1 MKFSLLTRGRVAA
14 TALVGMGLLSMALAG
29 CTSTGGG
36 SSSASGPYSAA
47 KNCQK
52 VGFLIPESASSARWE
67 GNDHPAMIAA
77 IKQYMP
83 NATLDVVNANGSDT
97 TQLAQ
102 AESFLTKGD
111 CILIVAPHDST
122 AAATIVE
129 KAMAQH
135 VPVIAYDR
143 LIQDKN
149 TAYYVSFDNVKVGQ
163 LQGQYIADNY
173 QSYVTA
179 NGNNNLVMIDGSS
192 TDNNAVLFKQG
203 AHSAIDPLVSGGKLT
218 KVYEQYTP
226 NWDNPTAQN
235 EMQAALTQTGNK
247 VAVAYVA
254 NDGMAGTVI
263 AALQQAHLAG
273 KVLVTG
279 QDATVAGIQNILLCN
294 QSMTVY
300 KAITK
305 EAGAAAQLA
314 AALSAGTDTASLT
327 NGATTATQ
335 DGGKLPSVLETPVAV
350 DKTNI
355 ASTVLADNFVTKAEI
370 CQGVPAGTDG
380 IC

>member
-1 MKFSLLTRGRVAA
+1 MKFSPLTPRRGAL
-14 TALVGMGLLSMALAG
+14 TALVGIGLLATALAG
-29 CTSTGGG
+29 CTSGTGG
-36 SSSASGPYSAA
+36 SSSATGPYSAA
-47 KNCQK
+47 KGCQK
-52 VGFLIPESASSARWE
+52 VGFLLPESASSARWE
-67 GNDHPAMIAA
+67 ANDHPDMIASV
-77 IKQYMP
+77 KKYMP
-83 NATLDVVNANGSDT
+83 NATLEVTNAGGSDT
-97 TQLAQ
+97 TQLSQ
-102 AESFLTKGD
+102 AEADLAKGD

-129 KAMAQH
+129 KALAQH

-163 LQGQYIADNY
+163 LQGQYVADNY

-179 NGNNNLVMIDGSS
+179 NGNNNLVMINGSQ

-203 AHSAIDPLVSGGKLT
+203 AHSALDPLISGGKLT
-218 KVYEQYTP
+218 KVYEQFTP

-235 EMQAALTQTGNK
+235 EMQAALTQTGGK
-247 VAVAYVA
+247 LAIAYVA

-279 QDATVAGIQNILLCN
+279 QDATVAGIQNILLGN

-300 KAITK
+300 KAISK
-305 EAGAAAQLA
+305 ETDAAAQLA
-314 AALSAGTDTASLT
+314 AALSAGSSTDSLT
-327 NGATTATQ
+327 NGAKTATQ
-335 DGGKLPSVLETPVAV
+335 DGGNLASVLETPVAV

-355 ASTVLADNFVTKAEI
+355 ATTVLQDGFVTKAEI
-370 CQGVPAGTDG
+370 CANVPAGTDG